1 MRKSNTAVKE
11 KCQKK
16 YLTDR
21 AVSQLFKNK
30 EYLLA
35 VIKKTLGDELKDY
48 NLQNM
53 DIRINTTESYKDSR
67 IDVGVENSEAKIDIE
82 INYNESNETE
92 YKNLTYICQLILEQT
107 KHNASYKYKN
117 IRKVYQ
123 ININNYDVF
132 KENKFI
138 YKSRIMEEDLH
149 KVRNNL
155 INIYDINIDFLY
167 EKGYNKVIKE
177 YGKNSLEYILYVF
190 ACEDKEEV
198 NKAYKGEGLMSKIRD
213 AINSWEDDN
222 FWISREEIIKLSFK
236 EEAERL
242 AIEKGLKQGKTE
254 VALNLYE
261 EGTGIDLILKATGL
275 TKSEFEEALKEKQAN
290 E

>member
-1 MRKSNTAVKE
+1 M
-11 KCQKK
+11 
-16 YLTDR
+16 
-21 AVSQLFKNK
+21 
-30 EYLLA
+30 
-35 VIKKTLGDELKDY
+35 
-48 NLQNM
+48 
-53 DIRINTTESYKDSR
+53 
-67 IDVGVENSEAKIDIE
+67 
-82 INYNESNETE
+82 
-92 YKNLTYICQLILEQT
+92 
-107 KHNASYKYKN
+107 
-117 IRKVYQ
+117 
-123 ININNYDVF
+123 
-132 KENKFI
+132 
-138 YKSRIMEEDLH
+138 YKSRIMEESLH

-222 FWISREEIIKLSFK
+222 FWISRDEIIKLSFR

-242 AIEKGLKQGKTE
+242 AIEEGRKQGKTE

-261 EGTGIDLILKATGL
+261 NGAGLEMILKATGL
-275 TKSEFEEALKEKQAN
+275 TKEEFEKALKEKTSK
-290 E
+290 